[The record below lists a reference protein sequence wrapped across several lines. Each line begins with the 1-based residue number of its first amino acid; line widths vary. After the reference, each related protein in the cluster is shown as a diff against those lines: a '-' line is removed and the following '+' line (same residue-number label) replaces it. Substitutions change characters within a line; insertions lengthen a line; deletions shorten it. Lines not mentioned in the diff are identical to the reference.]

1 MSKTEVYLVGDDKSP
16 ETNQWLAMTNSTV
29 ERDRLMVELGGVT
42 TKVVQV
48 GPPPRRRPRK

>member
-1 MSKTEVYLVGDDKSP
+1 MKTEVYLVGDAKSP
-16 ETNQWLAMTNSTV
+16 ETNQWLAMTNSTT
-29 ERDRLMVELGGVT
+29 ERDRLMVELGGTT